1 MGLREQIN
9 EKPGLSSG
17 AIGGVIVLILVF
29 IVWQFRGNRP
39 PPLPPAGQDYFTTD
53 DGHSWFVDSGD
64 KVLPY
69 DHDGATAVRCHVFK
83 CSNGGTF
90 AGYLETYTQEL
101 HDQLTGIEKISGQHQ
116 PVSRSSD
123 TLVKRPGDKNWVP
136 SYSPEG
142 RAIIDVRC
150 PNGQMDKPQPVSP

>member
-1 MGLREQIN
+1 LGLREQIN

-17 AIGGVIVLILVF
+17 AIGVVIVLILVF

-39 PPLPPAGQDYFTTD
+39 PPPPPPGQDYFTAD
-53 DGHSWFVDSGD
+53 DGHSWFSDTGD
-64 KVLPY
+64 KILPY
-69 DHDGATAVRCHVFK
+69 EHNGAMAVRCHVFK
-83 CSNGGTF
+83 CASGAPF
-90 AGYLETYTQEL
+90 AGYLETYTQIL
-101 HDQLTGIEKISGQHQ
+101 HDQLTGITKVDSQHQ

-142 RAIIDVRC
+142 RTITDVRC
-150 PNGQMDKPQPVSP
+150 PNGQSDRPQPVSP